1 MTAASHDR
9 IPILF
14 VMGCNRMSG
23 ARKLNEKQRAFVE
36 AYFNGAPEV
45 RYNQTQ
51 SAITAGYSKRTAY
64 SQGNA
69 LMKHPEVRRE
79 IDRRL
84 EKHVMSKNEALE
96 AMSEIAHSDIDDFM
110 TMPGTFPYFDYD
122 KARELGKTHL
132 IKEII
137 VRGDGGIR
145 VKLYDRQSAIETMFR
160 HHGLLKDGALNI
172 NVNIVLVI
180 EAVQA
185 LERAGVDVEE
195 FFRKAKERAEQEQ
208 LNATNPE

>member
-1 MTAASHDR
+1 
-9 IPILF
+9 
-14 VMGCNRMSG
+14 MGKKG
-23 ARKLNEKQRAFVE
+23 ITDQRRRFIE
-36 AYFNGAPEV
+36 AYTNGPERV
-45 RYNQTQ
+45 RFNQTQ
-51 SAITAGYSKRTAY
+51 SAIAAGYSTKTAY
-64 SQGNA
+64 AQGNA
-69 LMKHPEVRRE
+69 LLKVPEVRAE

-84 EKHVMSKNEALE
+84 EKHVMSKHEALS

-110 TMPGTFPYFDYD
+110 TVPGTFPYFDYD
-122 KARELGKTHL
+122 KARARGKTHL